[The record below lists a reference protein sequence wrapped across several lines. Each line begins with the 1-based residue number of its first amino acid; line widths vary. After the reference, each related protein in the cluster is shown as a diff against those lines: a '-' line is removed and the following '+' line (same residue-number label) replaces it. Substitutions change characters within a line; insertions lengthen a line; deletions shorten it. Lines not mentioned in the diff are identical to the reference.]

1 MARSSRWGPRLE
13 AIALA
18 RYNPNGSLDTSFSG
32 DGRQITDFESF
43 AEANAAALQPDG
55 KIVVAGSGFGGSSQ
69 DFMLA
74 RYNPNGSL
82 DTSFSGD
89 GKQTTDFGTPE
100 VSVADDAHA
109 VAIESGGKIVV
120 AGSTGTLTATNF
132 ALARYNPNGS
142 LDTSFSGDGK
152 QITGFGAGTNDRANG
167 VALQADGKIVAAGS
181 TSSFGGS
188 DFALA
193 RYNPNGSLDTTFS
206 GDGKQT
212 TDFGDVD
219 GANAVAVQ
227 GNNRIVAAGGGGG
240 GDDFALARY
249 NPNGSL
255 DTSFSGDGKQTT
267 DFGGFNEANGVA
279 LQSDAKIVA
288 VGRGGANDDF
298 ALARYNPNGS
308 LDTTFSG
315 DGKQTTDFGGFDEAN
330 AVAIQGDGKIVA
342 VGSTDFS
349 DFALARYNANGSLDT
364 TFSGDGKQTTSF
376 PGFDQAKGL
385 AIQGDGKIIAVGG
398 TGDDDPSGAVDFAL
412 ARYNP
417 NGSLD
422 TTFSGDGRQTTDF
435 GQFEEASGVALQG
448 DGKVVVVGRTAAAA
462 TSPSP
467 TSRSPVTTPT
477 ARSTRASR
485 ATASRPRPSDRTAAT
500 TSTPRLPW
508 RSRATARSS
517 WRGTASTAPST
528 TSPSPAI
535 TPTARSTPP
544 SQATASRRAPSRAGR
559 PAWRSRAT
567 ARSSW
572 LALDDSDFVL
582 ARYNSNGL
590 PDTSFSGDGEQTTDF
605 GGADGANGVG
615 LQASGKI
622 VAVGF
627 TRQRL
632 RARPLQPERLARHHL
647 LGRRQADHRLR
658 GLRSRERGGAQ
669 EHRQDHRGRRRWGQ
683 RRLRDRPLQ
692 PGGLARHELL
702 GDGKQTTDFGAGG
715 STRTPSRSKAT
726 GTSSRQET
734 PSAPTEPGTSRSL
747 ATRGVEA
754 TFSAWRPA

>member
-1 MARSSRWGPRLE
+1 M
-13 AIALA
+13 
-18 RYNPNGSLDTSFSG
+18 
-32 DGRQITDFESF
+32 
-43 AEANAAALQPDG
+43 
-55 KIVVAGSGFGGSSQ
+55 
-69 DFMLA
+69 
-74 RYNPNGSL
+74 
-82 DTSFSGD
+82 
-89 GKQTTDFGTPE
+89 
-100 VSVADDAHA
+100 
-109 VAIESGGKIVV
+109 
-120 AGSTGTLTATNF
+120 
-132 ALARYNPNGS
+132 
-142 LDTSFSGDGK
+142 
-152 QITGFGAGTNDRANG
+152 
-167 VALQADGKIVAAGS
+167 ALQADGKIVAAGS

-206 GDGKQT
+206 GDGRQT

-279 LQSDAKIVA
+279 LQGDGKIVA

-298 ALARYNPNGS
+298 ALARYSPNGS

-385 AIQGDGKIIAVGG
+385 ALQGDGKIIAVGG

-448 DGKVVVVGRTAAAA
+448 DGKVVVVGRTGGCQCS
-462 TSPSP
+462 TSPMP
-467 TSRSPVTTPT
+467 
-477 ARSTRASR
+477 
-485 ATASRPRPSDRTAAT
+485 
-500 TSTPRLPW
+500 
-508 RSRATARSS
+508 
-517 WRGTASTAPST
+517 
-528 TSPSPAI
+528 
-535 TPTARSTPP
+535 
-544 SQATASRRAPSRAGR
+544 
-559 PAWRSRAT
+559 
-567 ARSSW
+567 
-572 LALDDSDFVL
+572 DDFAL
-582 ARYNSNGL
+582 ARYNPNGSL
-590 PDTSFSGDGEQTTDF
+590 DTTFS
-605 GGADGANGVG
+605 
-615 LQASGKI
+615 
-622 VAVGF
+622 
-627 TRQRL
+627 
-632 RARPLQPERLARHHL
+632 
-647 LGRRQADHRLR
+647 
-658 GLRSRERGGAQ
+658 
-669 EHRQDHRGRRRWGQ
+669 
-683 RRLRDRPLQ
+683 
-692 PGGLARHELL
+692 
-702 GDGKQTTDFGAGG
+702 GDGKQTTTFRPHGIDDFDTPTAVALQSDGKIVVAGVQLQ
-715 STRTPSRSKAT
+715 RLRV
-726 GTSSRQET
+726 R
-734 PSAPTEPGTSRSL
+734 L
-747 ATRGVEA
+747 
-754 TFSAWRPA
+754 RPRPL